1 MGGSSLDRRLDRK
14 RDTRGAIDHGR
25 PSRRRPH
32 DEPPHRF
39 RHAERALRR
48 APASSGFRDRARS
61 EARNRT
67 RATPRFAR
75 IGHLTLPRPRR
86 RLQEHALQVRVL
98 RRARHEARRRLAAQ
112 VLRGRQARRRAAVD
126 IQVRTLRMY
135 FTHSILSGG
144 TQLHSRVGVLPVHER
159 SGYRVVSSARA
170 QGARFVAAEAPFA
183 EYRAVPLPEHEG
195 RSSLVDASAQ
205 RESSR
210 HRFWPARP
218 RSGVD
223 ASFLLTEQPRSAQ
236 EALSD

>member
-1 MGGSSLDRRLDRK
+1 M
-14 RDTRGAIDHGR
+14 
-25 PSRRRPH
+25 
-32 DEPPHRF
+32 
-39 RHAERALRR
+39 
-48 APASSGFRDRARS
+48 
-61 EARNRT
+61 
-67 RATPRFAR
+67 
-75 IGHLTLPRPRR
+75 
-86 RLQEHALQVRVL
+86 
-98 RRARHEARRRLAAQ
+98 
-112 VLRGRQARRRAAVD
+112 
-126 IQVRTLRMY
+126 
-135 FTHSILSGG
+135 
-144 TQLHSRVGVLPVHER
+144 HSRVGVFPVHER

-195 RSSLVDASAQ
+195 RSSLVDAALDPSAQ